1 MTKEERR
8 QYSRDYYRN
17 VIRPFRP
24 KKQKGTYRLNR
35 QAAHLRATKFKGLKI
50 EHIGNMM
57 VIYKLHKTKMTI
69 EKFKDVINAE
79 FSFSRYIFDTYGK
92 KYIYSYDYLQDISHV
107 YLSKELYCKADKHD
121 AEILFEIPQEVIEH
135 LKQPIRQ

>member
-1 MTKEERR
+1 
-8 QYSRDYYRN
+8 
-17 VIRPFRP
+17 
-24 KKQKGTYRLNR
+24 
-35 QAAHLRATKFKGLKI
+35 
-50 EHIGNMM
+50 
-57 VIYKLHKTKMTI
+57 MTI
-69 EKFKDVINAE
+69 EKFKDVINGE

-107 YLSKELYCKADKHD
+107 YLSKELYIRADKHD